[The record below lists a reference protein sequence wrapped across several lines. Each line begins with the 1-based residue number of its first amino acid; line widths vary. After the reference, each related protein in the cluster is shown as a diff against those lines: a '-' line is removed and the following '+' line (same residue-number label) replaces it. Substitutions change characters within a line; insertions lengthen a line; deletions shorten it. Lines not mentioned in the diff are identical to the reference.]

1 MRYQLRYIRA
11 QRTRSSPGAKHDD
24 SPPEWARTNLLIPC
38 GAPPLRSDAARSPE
52 TTARANLRRRSPLGT
67 GPVAQWK
74 SARFTRGRSLVRSQ
88 PGPHHIDAGHS
99 LFLSD
104 SPGGVPATCQ
114 MIQQTS
120 GIGAC
125 PARKCARRLRHDPAR
140 YARHTTRAPHAT
152 VGNRRACGVSP
163 QSTEGSRENPM
174 SAAQRNPRL
183 RRRRRPMSP
192 PF

>member
-11 QRTRSSPGAKHDD
+11 PQTTSSPVAKDDD
-24 SPPEWARTNLLIPC
+24 SPTQRSRTNSLDVRLRPAHSGRNAAMLIWRL
-38 GAPPLRSDAARSPE
+38 GSP
-52 TTARANLRRRSPLGT
+52 SGV
-67 GPVAQWK
+67 GPVAQWE
-74 SARFTRGRSLVRSQ
+74 SVRFTRGRSLVRSQ
-88 PGPHHIDAGHS
+88 PGPHHIDAGHG

-104 SPGGVPATCQ
+104 SPGGVQATCQ

-163 QSTEGSRENPM
+163 QRGVGRI
-174 SAAQRNPRL
+174 R
-183 RRRRRPMSP
+183 
-192 PF
+192 